1 MASMLKLSFKY
12 PWTHE
17 GESPP
22 RCDFVDVDETE
33 SADCMANQDIFEA
46 QKITKMVDYLAEAL
60 LKWPPNIVPFW

>member
-1 MASMLKLSFKY
+1 MK
-12 PWTHE
+12 
-17 GESPP
+17 ESRPP
-22 RCDFVDVDETE
+22 AAILWMWMRQ